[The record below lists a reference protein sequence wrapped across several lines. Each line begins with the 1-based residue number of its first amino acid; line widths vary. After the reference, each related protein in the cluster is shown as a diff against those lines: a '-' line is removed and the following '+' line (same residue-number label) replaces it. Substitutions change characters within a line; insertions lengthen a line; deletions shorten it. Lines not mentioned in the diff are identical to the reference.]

1 MATLT
6 QLLNKHRC
14 DKFRPSRRKI
24 LCGNPQRRGGVL
36 VIRERTPRKPNS
48 ARRDTARV
56 RVMRG
61 GADLHIVSAYIPGE
75 GHTLSKHANVL
86 VRGGRAKDLPGVQYK
101 LVRGKFDLGEV
112 RNRRSSRSKYGVKLV
127 R

>member
-1 MATLT
+1 MPTLV
-6 QLLNKHRC
+6 QLLNNHRQP
-14 DKFRPSRRKI
+14 KIKRTRRHI
-24 LCGNPQRRGGVL
+24 LAGNPQRRGGVL
-36 VIRERTPRKPNS
+36 AVRERTPRKPNS

-61 GADLHIVSAYIPGE
+61 GQDVHIVSAYIPGE
-75 GHTLSKHANVL
+75 GHTLSKHSSVL

-101 LVRGKFDLGEV
+101 LVRGKFDLREV
-112 RNRRSSRSKYGVKLV
+112 LNRRSSRSKYGVKLV